1 SAKCMPECRTFFK
14 TVEGLVA
21 FFNKSTKRTHLLD
34 EVVKQRLPR
43 AVPTR
48 WSSNSRLVHTISMY
62 QSDLRAV
69 FRIMSE
75 NPDVWDNDTLMAAG
89 YDLWLSK
96 ASTCFFIMAYEGI
109 FSETDELFRVL
120 QNKIMY
126 IGFCCAQIRD
136 TMGVVE
142 RQRKEFDSFYDGFE
156 QKCITLGLTD
166 NVRRGDKSWDVAL
179 RELFLDPLQNPMYK
193 ATMGFHR
200 YEDIRRLI
208 RVHYAFNG
216 MIYTGRQPGEDVQRN
231 LGRNITMDNFF
242 TSIPLAEKLL
252 EKNLTLVGTLRQ
264 NKPDIPPVMKPNKLR
279 EKYSSKFGFCG
290 NMTMVSYVPKKG
302 KAVVLLST
310 MHDDTA
316 VDDQSVK
323 RKPEVIQYYN
333 HTKSGV
339 DTMDQMVRTYTC
351 KRRTRRW
358 PMVLDVAT
366 LNAFTSYTAQH
377 PEKDYCS
384 MCGLKEVPRD
394 KDIEVVVID
403 WTQCDSCGRWFHDM
417 CLTATQMDVRVR
429 WNSSLY
435 MLQSILEQK
444 RALSVYAADYS
455 LPATLTANQWTLM
468 EKTAEVL
475 APFEELTRDVSNP
488 TASAADVIPAITAL
502 KLSREKTTDQG
513 VRTMKSTL
521 LEAVETRFAEVE
533 EEPLYSIATLVD
545 PRYKD
550 RFFTKSDNLRLATD
564 NLILEVAKIER
575 AASEE
580 PEAAEPMR
588 KTPRQEASSSLG
600 SVLDEILEENQLE
613 ARSVS
618 TSADVQVQTYLSEQT
633 SPRKS
638 NPLHYWKDNASR
650 FPSLTAIA
658 TRFLCAP
665 CTSVDSERLFSAV
678 SNVLDEKRNR
688 LSPDRVEML
697 IFLKKKLHLIV
708 KPESE

>member
-1 SAKCMPECRTFFK
+1 MVKAMDDLEVKSVGCVSHTLQLA
-14 TVEGLVA
+14 VHEGLL
-21 FFNKSTKRTHLLD
+21 S
-34 EVVKQRLPR
+34 QRSVIDALATARKIVGHFKHSPL
-43 AVPTR
+43 AY
-48 WSSNSRLVHTISMY
+48 SRL
-62 QSDLRAV
+62 
-69 FRIMSE
+69 
-75 NPDVWDNDTLMAAG
+75 
-89 YDLWLSK
+89 
-96 ASTCFFIMAYEGI
+96 
-109 FSETDELFRVL
+109 
-120 QNKIMY
+120 
-126 IGFCCAQIRD
+126 
-136 TMGVVE
+136 
-142 RQRKEFDSFYDGFE
+142 
-156 QKCITLGLTD
+156 
-166 NVRRGDKSWDVAL
+166 
-179 RELFLDPLQNPMYK
+179 
-193 ATMGFHR
+193 
-200 YEDIRRLI
+200 EDIQKDLKMDVKRL
-208 RVHYAFNG
+208 
-216 MIYTGRQPGEDVQRN
+216 QQDVQ
-231 LGRNITMDNFF
+231 
-242 TSIPLAEKLL
+242 
-252 EKNLTLVGTLRQ
+252 
-264 NKPDIPPVMKPNKLR
+264 
-279 EKYSSKFGFCG
+279 
-290 NMTMVSYVPKKG
+290 
-302 KAVVLLST
+302 
-310 MHDDTA
+310 
-316 VDDQSVK
+316 
-323 RKPEVIQYYN
+323 
-333 HTKSGV
+333 
-339 DTMDQMVRTYTC
+339 
-351 KRRTRRW
+351 
-358 PMVLDVAT
+358 
-366 LNAFTSYTAQH
+366 
-377 PEKDYCS
+377 
-384 MCGLKEVPRD
+384 
-394 KDIEVVVID
+394 
-403 WTQCDSCGRWFHDM
+403 
-417 CLTATQMDVRVR
+417 VR

-502 KLSREKTTDQG
+502 KRVLSREKTTDQG

-550 RFFTKSDNLRLATD
+550 RFFTKSDNMRLATD

-618 TSADVQVQTYLSEQT
+618 TSADVQVQTYLSEKT

-638 NPLHYWKDNASR
+638 NPLHYWKDNSSR
-650 FPSLTAIA
+650 FPSLAAVA

-708 KPESE
+708 KPESESE